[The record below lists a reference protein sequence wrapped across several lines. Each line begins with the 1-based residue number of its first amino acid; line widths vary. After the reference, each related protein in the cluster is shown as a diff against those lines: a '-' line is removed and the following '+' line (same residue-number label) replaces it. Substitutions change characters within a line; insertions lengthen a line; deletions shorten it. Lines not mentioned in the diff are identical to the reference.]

1 MSNVRT
7 FDEQTMVEAF
17 SDYMG
22 KPMTH
27 EEAEERLLVFAEYE
41 HMLEDE
47 IIHCLG
53 DSVDFGN
60 APLEVQRYF
69 DWNAWA
75 RDVALE
81 SVVCVTHRGVYMFT
95 PA

>member
-27 EEAEERLLVFAEYE
+27 EEAEERFLVFAEYE
-41 HMLEDE
+41 HMLEDV
-47 IIHCLG
+47 IIDCLG
-53 DSVDFGN
+53 DSVEFGD
-60 APLEVQRYF
+60 APLGVQLYF
-69 DWNAWA
+69 NWDAWA
-75 RDVALE
+75 RDLALE
-81 SVVCVTHRGVYMFT
+81 SVVCVTHRGVYVFT